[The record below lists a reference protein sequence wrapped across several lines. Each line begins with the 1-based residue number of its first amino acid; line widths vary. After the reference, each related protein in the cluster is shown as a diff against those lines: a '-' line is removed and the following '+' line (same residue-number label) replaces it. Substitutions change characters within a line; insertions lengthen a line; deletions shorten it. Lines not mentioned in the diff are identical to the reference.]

1 MNNQKEV
8 WKDVSGYEGVY
19 QISNTGRV
27 KSLKRIIIGRWDS
40 RQLLN
45 ERILK
50 PSTFRGYKRVLLLK
64 NKIRTNFIV
73 HRLVAIA
80 FIGNPEKKSQV
91 NHKNGIK
98 NDNSVSNLEWCTPS
112 ENTKHAYDLG
122 LAKPPLKGV
131 YGKNNPLS
139 IPIKQLSKVGVFIKL
154 HYGINQ
160 AGRDLCIDVSTI
172 VNALKGNRKTAGGF
186 KWEYEKRY

>member
-8 WKDVSGYEGVY
+8 WKDVPNYEGIY
-19 QISNTGRV
+19 QVSSLGRV
-27 KSLKRIIIGRWDS
+27 KSLKRIIIGRWGS

-45 ERILK
+45 ERILN
-50 PSTFRGYKRVLLLK
+50 PSTSRGYKRVLFLK
-64 NKIRTNFIV
+64 NKIRTNLSV

-80 FIGNPEKKSQV
+80 FIINPENKTQV
-91 NHKNGIK
+91 NHKN
-98 NDNSVSNLEWCTPS
+98 DNSVGNLEWCTPS
-112 ENTKHAYDLG
+112 ENTKHAHDLG

-139 IPIKQLSKVGVFIKL
+139 IPIKQLSKAGVFIKL

-186 KWEYEKRY
+186 KWEYEINN